1 MSGKKPANAWHDVR
15 GVTYEEL
22 RSAEEEVMKRY
33 GDIIDEPRP
42 RDKSR
47 KRNSANRR
55 AAQFLPFA
63 ALTGFD
69 DEIAEEERLT
79 DERIELSEEQKEQ
92 LDRTLQRAEAMIS
105 PEVTAVVFEE
115 DTRKA
120 GGAYVKKHGFLK
132 NVDFVNGILQFTDRT
147 KIPIHAVV
155 NLYLHESA
163 EETDE

>member
-69 DEIAEEERLT
+69 DEIAEEGRLT

>member
-33 GDIIDEPRP
+33 GDIIDERRP
-42 RDKSR
+42 QDKSR

-63 ALTGFD
+63 ALAGFD
-69 DEIAEEERLT
+69 DEIAEEGRLT

-105 PEVTAVVFEE
+105 PEVSAVVFEE
-115 DTRKA
+115 DARKA

-155 NLYLHESA
+155 NLYLHASA

>member
-42 RDKSR
+42 QDKSR

-69 DEIAEEERLT
+69 DEIAEEGRLT

-105 PEVTAVVFEE
+105 PEVSAVVFEE
-115 DTRKA
+115 DARKA

-155 NLYLHESA
+155 NLYLYESA